1 MKKWRV
7 TGRCGSE
14 QERIQEEA
22 PYIGMWVHMSES
34 WHPVTK
40 KSDFLQYKEE
50 NLYSSSFY
58 SMRSLNFWWE
68 LKIPFIYTINII
80 LFGNDWAA
88 VRSEVEGRSS

>member
-7 TGRCGSE
+7 TGRCGPE

-22 PYIGMWVHMSES
+22 PYIEMWVHMSES

-50 NLYSSSFY
+50 NLYSSSL
-58 SMRSLNFWWE
+58 S
-68 LKIPFIYTINII
+68 I
-80 LFGNDWAA
+80 L
-88 VRSEVEGRSS
+88 